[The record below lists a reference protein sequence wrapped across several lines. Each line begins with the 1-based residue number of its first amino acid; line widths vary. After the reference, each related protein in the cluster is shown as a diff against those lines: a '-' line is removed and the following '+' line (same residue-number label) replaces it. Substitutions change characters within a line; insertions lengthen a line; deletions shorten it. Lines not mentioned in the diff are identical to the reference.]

1 MYIIDIYRKFL
12 KMDHKYIFVYS
23 ECLPQIDQRCIF
35 WMAKKCIF
43 EMAEKYTLQMF
54 IK

>member
-1 MYIIDIYRKFL
+1 MYIPN
-12 KMDHKYIFVYS
+12 VY
-23 ECLPQIDQRCIF
+23 QMDQRYIF
-35 WMAKKCIF
+35 WMAKICIF

>member
-1 MYIIDIYRKFL
+1 MFKNRSQIYILWTK
-12 KMDHKYIFVYS
+12 K
-23 ECLPQIDQRCIF
+23 CIF

-43 EMAEKYTLQMF
+43 EMADIYTLQMF

>member
-1 MYIIDIYRKFL
+1 MYIPN
-12 KMDHKYIFVYS
+12 VY
-23 ECLPQIDQRCIF
+23 QIDQRCIF

-54 IK
+54 IKYITDIKSHFRGLIASESV